1 MFFLKIHFW
10 VVLRSGA
17 PHIGAA
23 RVAGEEEDDV
33 GLLRIRVEKRRQYGQ
48 RGQQRRKSSDR
59 NLVQFGAI
67 WCNLVQFGAI
77 PGRELQFGW
86 FGLHLLSSKLHLM
99 ASRFRLG
106 TEMGRLFD
114 PQDSL

>member
-17 PHIGAA
+17 PHIGSA

-77 PGRELQFGW
+77 PGRELQSGCGRIALAFVKIAPDGIALPAW
-86 FGLHLLSSKLHLM
+86 DGDG
-99 ASRFRLG
+99 ASL
-106 TEMGRLFD
+106 
-114 PQDSL
+114 